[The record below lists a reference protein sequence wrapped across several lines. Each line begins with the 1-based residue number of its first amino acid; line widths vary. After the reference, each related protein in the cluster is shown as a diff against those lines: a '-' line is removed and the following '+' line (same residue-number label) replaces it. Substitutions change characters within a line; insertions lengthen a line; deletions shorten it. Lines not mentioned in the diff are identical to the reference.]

1 MVSWEK
7 MKCYCRILPQRTIA
21 LTEAMKKTIPG
32 ILKTQKQVNDGLN
45 VSIVL
50 VSKHLFF
57 FIISPS
63 SKIFLST
70 HFQYVYN
77 VLINYIYYKTLA
89 KETNLKERLKSSY
102 KSMLSF

>member
-1 MVSWEK
+1 M
-7 MKCYCRILPQRTIA
+7 LPQRTIA

-57 FIISPS
+57 YHIPY
-63 SKIFLST
+63 
-70 HFQYVYN
+70 Q
-77 VLINYIYYKTLA
+77 
-89 KETNLKERLKSSY
+89 
-102 KSMLSF
+102 